1 MKPLRIVLWAL
12 KSTVKP
18 LYVAVV
24 PRDVR
29 ERLWKYRHQEAWHDW
44 QVPLL
49 APRYWPER
57 ARSIRRFQAEV
68 AQRQSNYRGT
78 VVFPPSVLW
87 DVPLF
92 QRPQQMAIAFA
103 RLGYLVVYWEDISVS
118 WPEYQIR
125 QVRDGI
131 FAVRMPARA
140 LRTLVDPLVISYTY
154 NCDTAIQ
161 LSHSKVV
168 YEFIDHLDIFSNFS
182 RSVLEANHAR
192 LLREAV
198 IVVGTADDLL
208 NTVREDRADAILVPN
223 GVDYDLFA
231 GANATVPEDMR
242 AIVEQGK
249 PIVGYYGALAEWF
262 DYDLIAYLA
271 RAMPDCN
278 FVLIGPAYDESL
290 ARSSIQDVPNI
301 SLMGKRDY
309 RTLPGYLRT
318 FSVATIPFQLS
329 EAIQA
334 VSPIKLFE
342 YMAGGKPIVTS
353 DMVECRKYPEVL
365 IATTPEEWVV
375 RLREAIALGQD
386 PAYVERVRARSL
398 QNTWVARAQTI
409 VDALDQQAGHQAG
422 QQANNA
428 SQQAGQQS
436 GGKDAMEN
444 TVKKAEKKAAKQ
456 LQPASERVAARR

>member
-1 MKPLRIVLWAL
+1 M
-12 KSTVKP
+12 
-18 LYVAVV
+18 
-24 PRDVR
+24 
-29 ERLWKYRHQEAWHDW
+29 RH
-44 QVPLL
+44 
-49 APRYWPER
+49 
-57 ARSIRRFQAEV
+57 
-68 AQRQSNYRGT
+68 AQ
-78 VVFPPSVLW
+78 L
-87 DVPLF
+87 
-92 QRPQQMAIAFA
+92 
-103 RLGYLVVYWEDISVS
+103 
-118 WPEYQIR
+118 
-125 QVRDGI
+125 
-131 FAVRMPARA
+131 
-140 LRTLVDPLVISYTY
+140 
-154 NCDTAIQ
+154 
-161 LSHSKVV
+161 
-168 YEFIDHLDIFSNFS
+168 
-182 RSVLEANHAR
+182 
-192 LLREAV
+192 
-198 IVVGTADDLL
+198 VVGTADDLL

-231 GANATVPEDMR
+231 DANATVPEDMR
-242 AIVEQGK
+242 EIVEQGK

-290 ARSSIQDVPNI
+290 AKSRIQDVSNI

-309 RTLPGYLRT
+309 HTLPGYLRT

-409 VDALDQQAGHQAG
+409 VDALDQQAGHQAED
-422 QQANNA
+422 NA
-428 SQQAGQQS
+428 SQQAGQLS
-436 GGKDAMEN
+436 GGKDATEN
-444 TVKKAEKKAAKQ
+444 AVKKAEKRAEKRAEKKAEKKGAKQ
-456 LQPASERVAARR
+456 LQPTSERVAARR